1 MFTEEN
7 LLFPTL
13 ITKGQRFV
21 SDFEKDNLFS
31 AYLETST
38 SDGLSMDYL
47 GVNTVHLD
55 SRFTEIFTDI
65 SKVVENHLKSLSV
78 DTNKIRIY
86 ITKSWFNL
94 TNHSNRNPMH
104 EHAENHLSITYYP
117 HIAEGLEKTLTF
129 HDSNLKRNEPYM
141 SFLSNLHTD
150 LTYINA
156 RTCEFIPEEGDIFV
170 FPADM
175 IHETGTGEE
184 EFEEPIPFNTI
195 DDVKNSRFCVGC
207 DVILTRIDVK
217 DYDHLLT
224 PIEVWKQ
231 F

>member
-21 SDFEKDNLFS
+21 SDSEKDNLFS

-38 SDGLSMDYL
+38 LDGLSMDYL

-156 RTCEFIPEEGDIFV
+156 RTCEFITEEGDIFV

-184 EFEEPIPFNTI
+184 EF
-195 DDVKNSRFCVGC
+195 G
-207 DVILTRIDVK
+207 RIG
-217 DYDHLLT
+217 
-224 PIEVWKQ
+224 PEG

>member
-13 ITKGQRFV
+13 ITKGQRVV
-21 SDFEKDNLFS
+21 SDSEKDNLFS

-38 SDGLSMDYL
+38 LDGLSMDYL

-156 RTCEFIPEEGDIFV
+156 RTCEFIPEEGDI
-170 FPADM
+170 
-175 IHETGTGEE
+175 TGTPGAL
-184 EFEEPIPFNTI
+184 
-195 DDVKNSRFCVGC
+195 S
-207 DVILTRIDVK
+207 K
-217 DYDHLLT
+217 DQLKYYLDGL
-224 PIEVWKQ
+224 ISK
-231 F
+231 